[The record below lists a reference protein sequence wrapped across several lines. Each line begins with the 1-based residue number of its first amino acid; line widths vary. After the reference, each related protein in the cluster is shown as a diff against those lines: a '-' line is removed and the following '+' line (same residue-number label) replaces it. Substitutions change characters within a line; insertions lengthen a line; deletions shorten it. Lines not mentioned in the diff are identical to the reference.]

1 MGPLVV
7 VGLWLGVVI
16 DFVVDIDVV
25 LDAVDDWD
33 TLLLSDVVI
42 ISVDFVTLV
51 EECVTVVVG
60 GLVVDSIIFSYTSF
74 LLVTVTRHQQHLCC
88 V

>member
-7 VGLWLGVVI
+7 VGLWLGVVT

-25 LDAVDDWD
+25 LDAVGDWD

-51 EECVTVVVG
+51 EECVTAVVG

-74 LLVTVTRHQQHLCC
+74 LLVTVT
-88 V
+88 